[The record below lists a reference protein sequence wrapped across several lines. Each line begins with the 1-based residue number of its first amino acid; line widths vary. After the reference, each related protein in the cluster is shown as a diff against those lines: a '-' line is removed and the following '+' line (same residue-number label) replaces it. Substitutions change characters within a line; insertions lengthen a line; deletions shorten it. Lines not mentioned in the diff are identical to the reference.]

1 MLGGSRGM
9 LAAKHP
15 LVVPMLL
22 RLSHFKLD
30 SYVVLVVSRQKGITL
45 VFKTDPLQNVD
56 INSTFDSIAV
66 IQKFIQREIEGQL
79 RQMFREDLPGI
90 IHRLSQ
96 QWVKAKVEAPYL
108 SKGPQPPPSRAR
120 TTAISDTGPPYSMS
134 PRIPVVGVRPIIT
147 RASSVVNGPVRPRS
161 GSFVSTSSIG
171 RRSSSTLASPEA
183 QHAIPPHE
191 EHSDGEHFDP
201 TYGLRP
207 EGIPQKSVFSTFR
220 SLFTPNRGLGELV
233 EESSDIDELDESFD
247 EANWEDL
254 MPDSSFSIA
263 SPSVLDDVQEYESVP
278 AVGGGF
284 ITRPRVLHAHSQI
297 TSPSGESVSG
307 HSRAPS
313 RPART
318 SNLLSPKESSLAGLS
333 RLSRTLP
340 SVSAMERAHSWAGHY
355 NPYFAGATPLY
366 ATPGPVF
373 EGNERYPF
381 ESRHAPQE
389 FPITSS
395 PPRSVAPSLDRASV
409 SRLGSPSSIRTRDSL
424 SSDVTHSIATPPTL
438 PSESGEGVHVSRP
451 RRSSTSSNLD
461 RFGASPDHFSLPDHD
476 PKIVLKPGL
485 SSVSRLSMLSNSNH
499 TLSPYTRP
507 LEHFTVRSVPPREN
521 ISSGSGS
528 AAERTPV
535 KARRKRTFFLGKK
548 PQQPTPEPDPSP
560 LESRAVSPAPP
571 ISEFDASDMDRYFR
585 ARDDFISPYPDI
597 HPTHVRQRSRYTND
611 NSTT

>member
-1 MLGGSRGM
+1 M

-108 SKGPQPPPSRAR
+108 NQRPLPPTRAR
-120 TTAISDTGPPYSMS
+120 TTAVSDSGISAYRMPPLV
-134 PRIPVVGVRPIIT
+134 PAVGVRPIIT

-161 GSFVSTSSIG
+161 GSFISTSSAG
-171 RRSSSTLASPEA
+171 RRSSSTFAPPEA
-183 QHAIPPHE
+183 RDMELPHE
-191 EHSDGEHFDP
+191 GHSDGEHFDP

-220 SLFTPNRGLGELV
+220 NLFTPNRGLGELA
-233 EESSDIDELDESFD
+233 EEPSDLDETDESFD

-254 MPDSSFSIA
+254 MLDSSFSVA
-263 SPSVLDDVQEYESVP
+263 SRSDVGDVREYESVP
-278 AVGGGF
+278 AVGGGV
-284 ITRPRVLHAHSQI
+284 ITRPRVIHAHSQI
-297 TSPSGESVSG
+297 ASPSGESVSG
-307 HSRAPS
+307 YSRASS
-313 RPART
+313 RHARMQG
-318 SNLLSPKESSLAGLS
+318 LLSPRDNSLASSS
-333 RLSRTLP
+333 RLTRTLA
-340 SVSAMERAHSWAGHY
+340 SASAMERAHSWAGHH
-355 NPYFAGATPLY
+355 NPYFAGATPPY
-366 ATPGPVF
+366 VTPGPIF
-373 EGNERYPF
+373 EGSERFPF
-381 ESRHAPQE
+381 ERRHAHRD
-389 FPITSS
+389 FRTSSS
-395 PPRSVAPSLDRASV
+395 PPRSVVNSPDQVSS

-424 SSDVTHSIATPPTL
+424 SSDVTHSIATPPNP
-438 PSESGEGVHVSRP
+438 PSENGDGVQINRP
-451 RRSSTSSNLD
+451 RRSSFSSSLD
-461 RFGASPDHFSLPDHD
+461 QFGSPPDHFTTLSEHEH
-476 PKIVLKPGL
+476 KIVLKPGL

-507 LEHFTVRSVPPREN
+507 LEHFTVRSVPPREST
-521 ISSGSGS
+521 SSGSGS

-548 PQQPTPEPDPSP
+548 PHQPTSDPDTSP

-585 ARDDFISPYPDI
+585 ARDDFVPSYPDI
-597 HPTHVRQRSRYTND
+597 HPTHARQRSWYTND
-611 NSTT
+611 NTA